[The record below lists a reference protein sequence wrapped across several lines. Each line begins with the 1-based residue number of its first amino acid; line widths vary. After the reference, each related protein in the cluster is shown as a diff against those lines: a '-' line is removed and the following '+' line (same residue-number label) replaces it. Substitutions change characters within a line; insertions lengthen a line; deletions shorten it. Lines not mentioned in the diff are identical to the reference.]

1 MPVQSFNMSN
11 PAVSQFAPQY
21 SQPLTVQQR
30 YQQAIAGR
38 QQQPYVAP
46 APRIYG
52 HQRQTQIPILD
63 SASQMGNPMMQGYAN
78 NYMPPAPLPV
88 AAPQQYNPGF
98 GGYDQNARFSG
109 KRNGAS
115 FSRRKPMSFGKGSSE
130 SSQQMDPQIRDSLL
144 SVFNQGQTLSR
155 TPYTPYN
162 AARVAP
168 MSPFQQQG
176 MQATLDAS
184 RGRIGQQQVNQA
196 INAAQG
202 VAAYQPN
209 NVYANQVGA
218 ANRVGDVNAGR
229 AGGQQQVRSQNVP
242 TNFYGRNARVQNINT
257 GANAG
262 NVYAGRNR
270 QNFNS
275 QKR

>member
-1 MPVQSFNMSN
+1 MQQQSVANQGAGAVQPSTESEIDLSLYAIDPRLADADDTIYENYSPNQGAAQQANISSQQAMPILDSADEASAMPVQSFNMNN
-11 PAVSQFAPQY
+11 PTVSQFAPQY

-109 KRNGAS
+109 
-115 FSRRKPMSFGKGSSE
+115 
-130 SSQQMDPQIRDSLL
+130 
-144 SVFNQGQTLSR
+144 SVM
-155 TPYTPYN
+155 
-162 AARVAP
+162 AP
-168 MSPFQQQG
+168 VF
-176 MQATLDAS
+176 
-184 RGRIGQQQVNQA
+184 RGGYR
-196 INAAQG
+196 
-202 VAAYQPN
+202 
-209 NVYANQVGA
+209 
-218 ANRVGDVNAGR
+218 
-229 AGGQQQVRSQNVP
+229 
-242 TNFYGRNARVQNINT
+242 
-257 GANAG
+257 
-262 NVYAGRNR
+262 
-270 QNFNS
+270 
-275 QKR
+275 